1 MSHIIIDA
9 AMPAI
14 INSKVNYSAVKQL
27 TQPDPQV
34 AKASQGL
41 EQINILLDIVKSYSD
56 SSVNDARV
64 METKQQVLAD
74 EYQVHLDSLV
84 EHLFQDL
91 TLDGV

>member
-14 INSKVNYSAVKQL
+14 INSKVNYSAVKQRNQL
-27 TQPDPQV
+27 DPQV
-34 AKASQGL
+34 ATPSQGL
-41 EQINILLDIVKSYSD
+41 EQINSLLDIVKSYSD
-56 SSVNDARV
+56 SSSNAVCV

-74 EYQVHLDSLV
+74 EYHVHLDSLV
-84 EHLFQDL
+84 EHLFQDI